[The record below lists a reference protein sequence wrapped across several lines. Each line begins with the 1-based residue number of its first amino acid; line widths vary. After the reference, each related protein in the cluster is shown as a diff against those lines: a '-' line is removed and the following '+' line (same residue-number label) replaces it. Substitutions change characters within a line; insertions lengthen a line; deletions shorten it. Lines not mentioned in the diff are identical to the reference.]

1 MCTCWIE
8 VWCVFRQILV
18 WNCALLVCIG
28 RTRAPDLSS
37 FIRSFGT
44 LVIKGVYMHSVL
56 QMKLSVHFPSV
67 TFRIWLHC
75 ISSSLLTPPPGS
87 EGVTL
92 ENNLSAEMYT
102 ELQGWSTHVTVRG
115 QSNKLVVI
123 VPVEIKAR
131 FSHAQSRSVYEF
143 GSSLWPSG
151 YWNDV
156 AASVRHWTIRRGA
169 QKTCAVTLH
178 RTLIR
183 SSLAL
188 FSHVLGSNDC
198 GLWPWPRCDL

>member
-1 MCTCWIE
+1 
-8 VWCVFRQILV
+8 
-18 WNCALLVCIG
+18 
-28 RTRAPDLSS
+28 
-37 FIRSFGT
+37 
-44 LVIKGVYMHSVL
+44 
-56 QMKLSVHFPSV
+56 
-67 TFRIWLHC
+67 
-75 ISSSLLTPPPGS
+75 
-87 EGVTL
+87 
-92 ENNLSAEMYT
+92 MYT

-169 QKTCAVTLH
+169 QKTCTVTLH

-183 SSLAL
+183 SSFAL
-188 FSHVLGSNDC
+188 FSHVLGSNYC
-198 GLWPWPRCDL
+198 GLWPWPRCEWSSYSSSHIVRGQERFWPHLNIIIISNYFGSFTLITPRAVAQNPPALCYVTYMEEHSEVCSMQTLNLQGVLTKCSWICFVSLARLHGRVSVTCTQMI